1 MGSAYMAS
9 KIYPIEDDVLPIE
22 EPYYD
27 EKSSAPPLE
36 GGMRGGDRKS
46 DLEDLVKKYDA
57 VLVEAANKNW
67 TEVRKLKRSF
77 AGKAVQLKITDAV
90 EASKALEAAITARTS
105 KSPAKDV
112 KTKDSNASTKLAAVY
127 ATIKN
132 ELASGPVA
140 APAVPAPAA
149 APAVPAPAAAPA
161 VPAPA
166 VPAPAVPAPAPAA
179 APAVPAPAVPA
190 PAAAPAAQVPGD
202 SQGVIDQKLYEIG
215 KEPDISKRE
224 KLIKTYIATNGKDSF
239 LDNYSRLR
247 RAVPATYKRIQPEL
261 SEFIIKDDPSMTG
274 GQRGG
279 TAAHYAGFD
288 IVSGI
293 DNIIQWGGTPSDI
306 YAVIENGPFVD
317 GKSTI
322 TWEIIQKIQNL
333 IVVFYGPFN
342 MPANSGDYN
351 TEILKINKRRA
362 AKILTVKSWLR
373 TVPKKTSIGKSYIE
387 KIVPESLSFKQFIDI
402 LADMV
407 KVVSGKPDI
416 QLTKDIFDSLSSL
429 VSDSYVINTSEIY
442 KLTQQLVVRKSEGR
456 KLLTPNYLTYAGKIE
471 IKHIIKYFEDGGDL
485 YTFFHFKNVLRVIY
499 DFSFGDKDYDKV
511 FINLSNTVTWLKS
524 LSNTNKI
531 SNKDIEKF
539 KTDNSRTPMSVL
551 VDTLAFLIK
560 EKIQIN
566 NSIIRVTDFNAI
578 ETLNEVNV
586 DINTK
591 IIEAMIDP
599 VQITLPKPTAQ
610 QIQKLETSA
619 GKSPI
624 TPDDL
629 ILASLFVGSIELP
642 NRPTISG
649 LGDIGITSFS
659 DPSTDGVQ
667 TVTFTGSNPSLKID
681 VRVTIT
687 GATESSNNVLNVPIL
702 SVSKKTFTIKNKAGV
717 EEDNVTAKATLSRA
731 LPPDATSVIGMLDQ
745 IQNAIDKRKEA
756 DILASMTRSE
766 YKTGETVKQ
775 AKAYMKGTESEK
787 ERRMMEESLRKDE
800 MIKQLENTRKTYEE
814 SETLQAAAKAKF
826 DKNLEKLVA
835 SNKLKELEAL
845 LKERDAE
852 LGKEYEKIKASEN
865 NGNGPLKPEALSDDT
880 WNKLR
885 SQIGP
890 IKDSLDL
897 VPIIEQ
903 FKTENPGVDVAP
915 YESVERMV
923 RRIYDNKKKNK
934 GNKSGR
940 SSNTGGTPKCAD
952 VSGRAPCIRKDG
964 SLNAAG
970 GYHQTLR
977 NHLRSRRFTRR
988 HL

>member
-1 MGSAYMAS
+1 MASLGAVYGISFVAGSLASMGSAYMAS
-9 KIYPIEDDVLPIE
+9 KIYPIEDNVPPIE
-22 EPYYD
+22 EPAIE
-27 EKSSAPPLE
+27 EKQTV
-36 GGMRGGDRKS
+36 GGRNPTVAEQK
-46 DLEDLVKKYDA
+46 E
-57 VLVEAANKNW
+57 LVEK
-67 TEVRKLKRSF
+67 T
-77 AGKAVQLKITDAV
+77 
-90 EASKALEAAITARTS
+90 AIWNGMTPGSERV
-105 KSPAKDV
+105 D
-112 KTKDSNASTKLAAVY
+112 Y
-127 ATIKN
+127 GEEIKN
-132 ELASGPVA
+132 LRKKIANEEPVT
-140 APAVPAPAA
+140 PAA
-149 APAVPAPAAAPA
+149 APAPAA
-161 VPAPA
+161 
-166 VPAPAVPAPAPAA
+166 AVPAPAPA
-179 APAVPAPAVPA
+179 VE
-190 PAAAPAAQVPGD
+190 
-202 SQGVIDQKLYEIG
+202 SKLTTDQQKINDQLNTKIITKKILSDFLKNE
-215 KEPDISKRE
+215 SM
-224 KLIKTYIATNGKDSF
+224 TNETF
-239 LDNYSRLR
+239 LENYAKMRTNIPDNYARLHPDTIEIF
-247 RAVPATYKRIQPEL
+247 AKV
-261 SEFIIKDDPSMTG
+261 DPSMAG

-279 TAAHYAGFD
+279 TMADYAGFD

-293 DNIIQWGGTPSDI
+293 DDIIQSGGAPSDI
-306 YAVIENGPFVD
+306 YAVIENGPFD
-317 GKSTI
+317 GGKSTI
-322 TWEIIQKIQNL
+322 TWEVLQKIQNL
-333 IVVFYGPFN
+333 IVVFYDPVN

-351 TEILKINKRRA
+351 TELTKINKRRA

-373 TVPKKTSIGKSYIE
+373 TVPKKTSIGESYIE

-429 VSDSYVINTSEIY
+429 VSYSYVINTSEIY
-442 KLTQQLVVRKSEGR
+442 KLTQQLVVLRKNDSR
-456 KLLTPNYLTYAGKIE
+456 KLLTSNYLTYAGKIE

-511 FINLSNTVTWLKS
+511 FINLSNTVSWLKS

-539 KTDNSRTPMSVL
+539 KTDNPRTPMSVL

-560 EKIQIN
+560 EKIQIK

-578 ETLNEVNV
+578 ETLNEDNV

-591 IIEAMIDP
+591 IIEVMIDP
-599 VQITLPKPTAQ
+599 AQITLPKPTAQ
-610 QIQKLETSA
+610 QIQKLETSS

-717 EEDNVTAKATLSRA
+717 EEANVTAKARLSRA

-756 DILASMTRSE
+756 DVLASMTRSE

-787 ERRMMEESLRKDE
+787 ERKMMEESLRKDE

-852 LGKEYEKIKASEN
+852 LAKEYEKIKSNESD
-865 NGNGPLKPEALSDDT
+865 GSGPIKPVALSDDI

-890 IKDSLDL
+890 VKDSLDL

-915 YESVERMV
+915 YESVDRMV
-923 RRIYDNKKKNK
+923 RRIYDSKKRNK
-934 GNKSGR
+934 GNNSGPHGAKTCEETHGQR
-940 SSNTGGTPKCAD
+940 PCFSKKKGMLNGG
-952 VSGRAPCIRKDG
+952 R
-964 SLNAAG
+964 
-970 GYHQTLR
+970 YHETLR